1 MIDIREMASLYKK
14 IKDGKAN
21 YEEKTFF
28 ELELARASI
37 KESVMIERLENYIKD
52 NNL

>member
-1 MIDIREMASLYKK
+1 MFDIEEMASLYKK
-14 IKDGKAN
+14 IKDGTAS

-28 ELELARASI
+28 ALELARTSI
-37 KESVMIERLENYIKD
+37 KESVMIERLENYIEG